1 MNNTRSRLGRLSA
14 GLIAGTMT
22 LGGLAALAPAANAAG
37 EAPSVTVSQGVV
49 GTTGEATVT
58 VTGTGFDPELATGT
72 RPPLAGKP
80 AGVYVVFGKF
90 APSWKPSENAASATR
105 TAATGLG
112 QKWAVPAASMG
123 TIGGAPA
130 GAVELKADGS
140 FVAQV
145 QINKSA
151 IDTAAAAKPGNT
163 NYGIYTYAGSGAK
176 TPAYETFTP
185 IKFTTVT
192 TASKTTLKVGNK
204 KRAKK
209 VKAVQ
214 VSVTTGETSVASGT
228 VNLTFTKKIR
238 KRVATKRAQGV
249 LGADGTVIVKQ
260 PKLAKGKWSLT
271 IDYTGN
277 TVYQGSSATISV
289 GGGK

>member
-176 TPAYETFTP
+176 TSEYETYTP

-192 TASKTTLKVGNK
+192 ASKTKVKVGKK

-214 VSVTTGETSVASGT
+214 ISVATGEASAAGGT
-228 VNLTFTKKIR
+228 AKLVFTKKIR
-238 KRVATKRAQGV
+238 KRVATKRAQGI

-260 PKLAKGKWSLT
+260 PKLAKGKWNLT
-271 IDYTGN
+271 ITCSGN
-277 TVYQGSSATISV
+277 AVYLGSTATLTVR
-289 GGGK
+289 GGK